1 MTKDKKLTRKTDD
14 KMIAGVAAGIADYFG
29 LDVTLVRVVL
39 VVTAI
44 MGGFGFVLYVV
55 MWVLV
60 PEEGANGATI
70 VDLDPDTEHLKEE

>member
-60 PEEGANGATI
+60 PEEGADGATI

>member
-1 MTKDKKLTRKTDD
+1 MTKDKKLIRKTDD

-39 VVTAI
+39 LVTAI

-55 MWVLV
+55 MWILV
-60 PEEGANGATI
+60 PEEGADGAAV
-70 VDLDPDTEHLKEE
+70 VDLDPDTEPLKEE